1 MRGQAAR
8 RDGLTFVSGDAGSD
22 TSAIVSLSIAG
33 SSMAAI
39 ATALSDSHG
48 IMCRSGHL
56 CCQPFVHAR
65 FGGEVLRASAY
76 VYTSEDDVTRFFDA
90 LDEVRT
96 YL

>member
-1 MRGQAAR
+1 
-8 RDGLTFVSGDAGSD
+8 
-22 TSAIVSLSIAG
+22 
-33 SSMAAI
+33 MAAI

-48 IMCRSGHL
+48 IICRSGHL